1 MSRMGLE
8 RRLTNKYGQRIAWR
22 PQDIQKLAEH
32 YKVSATLL
40 AWPEPSIKRAPD
52 IEDIELKAKGDDNSR
67 SIFTFIASTSD
78 IDRMGDKIN
87 QKGWMLNSFKR
98 NPVILGFHNSA
109 SLPVGKAVAV
119 AVRDGKLMVD
129 VRFASTGLG
138 RTMASMVNDGFL
150 KSVSVGFIPKS
161 FSFSNELGRAGGI
174 DFASCELL
182 EVSIV
187 PVPAN
192 SACVLHNITA
202 EDGTP
207 LLTPKKSQNSNAT
220 ANLKRRVEVAL
231 IKARTQW

>member
-1 MSRMGLE
+1 MALDAMVKN
-8 RRLTNKYGQRIAWR
+8 T
-22 PQDIQKLAEH
+22 
-32 YKVSATLL
+32 TL
-40 AWPEPSIKRAPD
+40 
-52 IEDIELKAKGDDNSR
+52 
-67 SIFTFIASTSD
+67 
-78 IDRMGDKIN
+78 
-87 QKGWMLNSFKR
+87 Q
-98 NPVILGFHNSA
+98 NPIMQS
-109 SLPVGKAVAV
+109 
-119 AVRDGKLMVD
+119 
-129 VRFASTGLG
+129 LG
-138 RTMASMVNDGFL
+138 RLSNPASPMYRFLEQLARQGFITQKELQTEFERARKARQAADKQVWATHRMAPSGHDGFL